1 MGRVAV
7 GVPTPLLR
15 SFRTLAAGTQA
26 SSLAEFAI
34 SLPLLMVLVVGIF
47 DFGAAFNTK
56 QELNNAMREGARFGA
71 SLPPNDLSNA
81 TAWPTIDAIRYLVDS
96 YLVASRIDDCG
107 LGTPL
112 TPNHPA
118 GTSQWVYTT
127 PCFGSTNLTLTINR
141 GFPTCNLLMASYGT
155 PPLTNAYIPCTQVS
169 IQYPYQWHFNSVI
182 TLIVP
187 GASYGPFITIQ
198 TDATATNVE

>member
-1 MGRVAV
+1 MRQLGQPSMPFV
-7 GVPTPLLR
+7 TWSILTLSLR
-15 SFRTLAAGTQA
+15 ESTIAASA
-26 SSLAEFAI
+26 L
-34 SLPLLMVLVVGIF
+34 
-47 DFGAAFNTK
+47 
-56 QELNNAMREGARFGA
+56 
-71 SLPPNDLSNA
+71 
-81 TAWPTIDAIRYLVDS
+81 
-96 YLVASRIDDCG
+96 
-107 LGTPL
+107 L